1 MYYSRIEI
9 DLMLNLLHREFF
21 KSIQEET
28 FYVSRKKYDKE
39 SYDYVLNTYIS
50 EYAFDVLHSS
60 SIYA

>member
-1 MYYSRIEI
+1 MYYSRIKI
-9 DLMLNLLHREFF
+9 DLMLNLLHREFL